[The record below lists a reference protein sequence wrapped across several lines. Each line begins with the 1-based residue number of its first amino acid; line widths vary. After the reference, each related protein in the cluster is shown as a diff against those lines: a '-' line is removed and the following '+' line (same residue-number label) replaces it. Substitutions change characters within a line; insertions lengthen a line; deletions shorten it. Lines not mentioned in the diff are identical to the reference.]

1 MSDLNFHLGF
11 ISMSGGGG
19 GIPEKEFSI
28 SEKDIEGH
36 EGALVPCPGWADDK
50 NCLRVR
56 VRRLQDYF
64 LCLFVGQ
71 GFGD

>member
-1 MSDLNFHLGF
+1 MADLNFHLGF

-36 EGALVPCPGWADDK
+36 EGALVPCPGRADIK
-50 NCLRVR
+50 HWFRSG
-56 VRRLQDYF
+56 
-64 LCLFVGQ
+64 LCPA
-71 GFGD
+71 